1 MHYFAVKKLSA
12 LLRGITSKNNDDF
25 FCLNCLHSFR
35 TKSRLESHKTVCQKK
50 KDFCNVIIASENI
63 KILEFDQYQKSDKAP
78 FIFYGDLEYI
88 IEKIDGVKV
97 VLNIHLQ
104 QK

>member
-1 MHYFAVKKLSA
+1 MMIFFVWIVFILLEQKADLNRIKQYVKK
-12 LLRGITSKNNDDF
+12 K
-25 FCLNCLHSFR
+25 
-35 TKSRLESHKTVCQKK
+35 E
-50 KDFCNVIIASENI
+50 DFCNVIIASENI